1 MQEDFFTQLRRS
13 ISHERLEAYRQRRTD
28 SDDLNLYAHYAWN
41 IALSESLYPA
51 LQGLEVSI
59 RNSIHDAASERF
71 KTEYWFDDISLL
83 YPPEKESVRKAKET
97 LIKSKKPLDVGRII
111 AELNFGFW
119 TSLFDVR
126 YEQRFWPW
134 LLKPVFPSM
143 PRTERTRKTLSQR
156 LNKIRQLRNRIF
168 HHEPIWHW
176 RDLRRQHAE
185 LLEAI
190 YWINP
195 AMMKFV
201 KELDR
206 FPVILEKGYD
216 GYKQGILQLTHHGK
230 PEFRG

>member
-1 MQEDFFTQLRRS
+1 MQEDFFTQLRKS
-13 ISHERLEAYRQRRTD
+13 ISHERLEAYRQRRAD

-41 IALSESLYPA
+41 IVLSESLYPA

-71 KTEYWFDDISLL
+71 NTEYWFDDSGFL
-83 YPPEKESVRKAKET
+83 YPSEKESVQKAKEI
-97 LIKSKKPLDVGRII
+97 LIKSKKTLDAGRII

-126 YEQRFWPW
+126 YEQRLWPW

-143 PRTERTRKTLSQR
+143 PRTERTRKTLSKR

-176 RDLRRQHAE
+176 RDLRGQHAE
-185 LLEAI
+185 SLETI

-195 AMMKFV
+195 AMMKFI

-206 FPVILEKGYD
+206 FPVILEKGFD
-216 GYKQGILQLTHHGK
+216 GYKQGIVQLINIENK
-230 PEFRG
+230 